1 MTRNLWFGCVFACT
15 CTLACAVRKSA
26 APARAVQEAP
36 AAPPAASAAGGEEP
50 TAAEADKAGSTAPAA
65 KAPAPVPGGGM
76 VVMPN
81 EVANAQAQFDQAS
94 KAFAASAT
102 DCLSLC
108 KSLGSM
114 TNATEHLCGLVEGT
128 ADQQRCT
135 DARARLAAAQAKVK
149 STCSGTC
156 G

>member
-1 MTRNLWFGCVFACT
+1 
-15 CTLACAVRKSA
+15 
-26 APARAVQEAP
+26 
-36 AAPPAASAAGGEEP
+36 
-50 TAAEADKAGSTAPAA
+50 
-65 KAPAPVPGGGM
+65 M

-81 EVANAQAQFDQAS
+81 EVANAQAQFDSAS
-94 KAFAASAT
+94 KAFAASGT

-128 ADQQRCT
+128 TDQQRCT

-149 STCSGTC
+149 TTCSGTC